1 MPPPAGGP
9 PSHPRVGRNQG
20 FPRGRYRGG
29 IRSPQALDRRLSTR
43 ATAPGQS
50 SGPPPEGHVD
60 SVETDP
66 GDRSSAGRTG
76 ATPAIGR
83 LRSVVSGGAHQA
95 LRPRPFPQ
103 GRFPRAGPGR
113 VQNANHGKEAAS
125 CGTGPPPSHAVGA
138 WRPRRGRSSPQVPPD
153 GQDSRRDGRN
163 YKLTGAHEYALEEAV
178 RLKEKTGGRV
188 VAVTLGP
195 KRTEQ
200 MLREALAKGAD
211 EAVRIAW
218 DDPAAFDAGKNA
230 RLLAAAVRTLPHD
243 LVLTGVQSDDYVNS
257 ATGGLLAGI
266 LGLAHASAVTRVAVQ
281 GSRVEVACE
290 LEGGLQRV
298 YTLPLPALLTIQFGA
313 NTPRYAPLPA
323 IMKAARL

>member
-1 MPPPAGGP
+1 MGNVEIASVP
-9 PSHPRVGRNQG
+9 HRN
-20 FPRGRYRGG
+20 PV
-29 IRSPQALDRRLSTR
+29 PLNL
-43 ATAPGQS
+43 
-50 SGPPPEGHVD
+50 
-60 SVETDP
+60 
-66 GDRSSAGRTG
+66 
-76 ATPAIGR
+76 
-83 LRSVVSGGAHQA
+83 VVCLKQIPNPDLQFQIA
-95 LRPRPFPQ
+95 
-103 GRFPRAGPGR
+103 
-113 VQNANHGKEAAS
+113 
-125 CGTGPPPSHAVGA
+125 
-138 WRPRRGRSSPQVPPD
+138 PD
-153 GQDSRRDGRN
+153 GKDIRRDALN
-163 YKLTGAHEYALEEAV
+163 YKLNGADEYALEEAV
-178 RLKEKTGGRV
+178 RLKEKNGGRV

-257 ATGGLLAGI
+257 ATGGLLAGF
-266 LGLAHASAVTRVAVQ
+266 LGLAHASVVTRVAVQ

-323 IMKAARL
+323 IMKAARQPIKEMGPAALGLSGWDAIPLPYAFGVRGLSPPAAKGHAEMIAGSVEEQAKRFAQLLREKGFVRR